1 MKTSRSITATLLLFT
16 TAAFTATA
24 YGADV
29 GMITRISG
37 AVSMLT
43 DGTMK
48 KVVPF
53 VKIAEGDQITLGHAA
68 RIQLVYFS
76 NGRQEIWSVPGLL
89 EIGKDQSKS
98 NIKPEITQLSALV
111 VSQLAKTPLVGQQ
124 GRTGMVRVR
133 GLMDPDAA
141 PKLEKQ
147 YAEMKANA
155 GDDITPEV
163 FLLSG
168 LIELREFKRAREVL
182 AGLSGNAAYA
192 DMVAHFTP
200 IVAEAGK

>member
-1 MKTSRSITATLLLFT
+1 MNTSRIIAATLLLFSATVFT
-16 TAAFTATA
+16 TTV

-68 RIQLVYFS
+68 RVQLVYFS
-76 NGRQEIWSVPGLL
+76 NGRQEIWSDSGLL

-98 NIKPEITQLSALV
+98 NIKPEVTQLSALV
-111 VSQLAKTPLVGQQ
+111 VSQLAKTSLVGQQ

-147 YAEMKANA
+147 YAEIKANA
-155 GDDITPEV
+155 GDDVTPEV

-182 AGLSGNAAYA
+182 ASLTGNPAYA

-200 IVAEAGK
+200 IVTEAGK

>member
-1 MKTSRSITATLLLFT
+1 MQTIKFIAATFLLLTT
-16 TAAFTATA
+16 TAH
-24 YGADV
+24 GADV

-48 KVVPF
+48 RVVPF
-53 VKIAEGDQITLGHAA
+53 VKIATGDQITLGHAA
-68 RIQLVYFS
+68 RIQLVYFA
-76 NGRQEIWSVPGLL
+76 NGRQEIWSDSGLL
-89 EIGKDQSKS
+89 EIGTEQSKS
-98 NIKPEITQLSALV
+98 NIKPEITQLSPLV
-111 VSQLAKTPLVGQQ
+111 VSQLSKTPLVGQQ
-124 GRTGMVRVR
+124 SRTGMVRVR

-147 YAEMKANA
+147 YAEMKAGA
-155 GDDITPEV
+155 GDDITAEV

-182 AGLSGNAAYA
+182 ASLTGNSAYA
-192 DMVAHFTP
+192 DMVEHFTP
-200 IVAEAGK
+200 IVTEAGK